1 MIRVKSI
8 SACMAILFLLALTQF
23 AWAQDQPK
31 NQTEKV
37 ASLEELKTR
46 MIGVQ
51 ADMLGK
57 SEHFER
63 AGSNVTKMQV
73 TENNITYSVT
83 AYENKNGTILREFF
97 GPDGTLAKSLII
109 SPGNGPVLT
118 ITYHPDGT
126 IAKLE
131 TFEPFGLKKFTQIN
145 NSDGTTTEIV
155 QDASL
160 ATDNTL
166 TTKVD
171 KNGNVISKEISTTPG
186 LPPGAVYCQNTG
198 QYQERREERAAERE
212 ERKEE
217 REAERDEGSR
227 ER

>member
-1 MIRVKSI
+1 
-8 SACMAILFLLALTQF
+8 
-23 AWAQDQPK
+23 
-31 NQTEKV
+31 
-37 ASLEELKTR
+37 

-83 AYENKNGTILREFF
+83 AYENKHGTILREFF

-145 NSDGTTTEIV
+145 NSDGTKTEIV

-166 TTKVD
+166 TMKVD
-171 KNGNVISKEISTTPG
+171 KNGNVIAGSKEISTTPG

-217 REAERDEGSR
+217 REAERDE
-227 ER
+227 

>member
-1 MIRVKSI
+1 V
-8 SACMAILFLLALTQF
+8 AILVLLALTQF

-37 ASLEELKTR
+37 ASLEELQTR
-46 MIGVQ
+46 MKGVQ

-57 SEHFER
+57 IEHFDR
-63 AGSNVTKMQV
+63 AGSNETKMQV

-83 AYENKNGTILREFF
+83 VYTNKTGTILREFF
-97 GPDGTLAKSLII
+97 GPDGILAKSMII

-118 ITYHPDGT
+118 ITYHQDGT
-126 IAKLE
+126 VAKLE
-131 TFEPFGLKKFTQIN
+131 TFEPFGLKKYTQIN
-145 NSDGTTTEIV
+145 NSDGTKTEIA

-171 KNGNVISKEISTTPG
+171 QNGNVISKEISTTPG
-186 LPPGAVYCQNTG
+186 LPAGAVYCQNTG
-198 QYQERREERAAERE
+198 QYQEAKA
-212 ERKEE
+212 K
-217 REAERDEGSR
+217 
-227 ER
+227 